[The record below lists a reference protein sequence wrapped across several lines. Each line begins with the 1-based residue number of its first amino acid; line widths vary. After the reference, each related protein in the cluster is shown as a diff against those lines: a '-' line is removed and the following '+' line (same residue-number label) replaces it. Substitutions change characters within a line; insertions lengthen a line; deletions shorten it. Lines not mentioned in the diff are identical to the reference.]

1 MAILDNVVV
10 ASINREDGPKIIQWL
25 KSKGVNTLAH
35 AGMHY
40 KLDGDY
46 NYLYGV
52 IDGRYSIYN
61 ENEVKNKNI
70 TILSVD
76 QMETWGM
83 ANQKIW
89 VF

>member
-25 KSKGVNTLAH
+25 KSKGVDTFHNI
-35 AGMHY
+35 GIY
-40 KLDGDY
+40 FKSDGY
-46 NYLYGV
+46 SNYFYGI
-52 IDGRYSIYN
+52 IDGKHGVFTKYTVIR
-61 ENEVKNKNI
+61 KGD